1 MASTPSTSSSSAP
14 RARSRSGGPGQR
26 TTTLALAGDVPL
38 GPAVPALGAMTAAR
52 WDLHGVLT
60 PLPDEVLD
68 ADPGG
73 GEWTVRQTLGHIL
86 GSQLSYGWFNAW
98 FLSRPVPVGE
108 AVYPD
113 EGDLPPE
120 PTEEEL
126 AKGTLAEIRD
136 RFDGIADA
144 CATAVADLSPATLDL
159 GARWSGLPVSIGFRL
174 GRYGSHIREHTVQVD
189 KTLGLLRREPSETE
203 RLVRLVLATYGRL
216 EAQVI
221 GRPAGDL
228 DRSLAG
234 GPSAIVLL
242 TEAVAEAEATAA
254 SVRRSSATVELTNHG
269 SRPRVAARGV
279 VPAKAA
285 GAPER
290 ARPEA
295 CVSEER
301 SRQRTPAPSG
311 RTRRSAR
318 SRPGRGARTV
328 PAKAAGSTG
337 ASAPEGA

>member
-1 MASTPSTSSSSAP
+1 MNDPLTELATVPPIPLHGALPGARASVRRIAASLLAVPDEKLDSDWRWRVTDTDDVELRDGFYAIHEHLE
-14 RARSRSGGPGQR
+14 RATGAIAVGRAGTVDDDDG
-26 TTTLALAGDVPL
+26 LAGDVPL

-126 AKGTLAEIRD
+126 ATGTLAEIRD
-136 RFDGIADA
+136 RFDGIADS

-189 KTLGLLRREPSETE
+189 KTLALLHREPRETE

-221 GRPAGDL
+221 GRPAADL
-228 DRSLAG
+228 DRSLGG

-254 SVRRSSATVELTNHG
+254 SVRRAATV
-269 SRPRVAARGV
+269 
-279 VPAKAA
+279 
-285 GAPER
+285 
-290 ARPEA
+290 
-295 CVSEER
+295 
-301 SRQRTPAPSG
+301 
-311 RTRRSAR
+311 
-318 SRPGRGARTV
+318 
-328 PAKAAGSTG
+328 
-337 ASAPEGA
+337 

>member
-1 MASTPSTSSSSAP
+1 MNDPLIDLATVQPIPIHGALPGARASVRRIAASLLTVHDEKLDSDWRW
-14 RARSRSGGPGQR
+14 RATDTDDVELRYGFYAIHEQLERAAGAIAVGRAG
-26 TTTLALAGDVPL
+26 TAEDDIGLAGDVPL

-254 SVRRSSATVELTNHG
+254 SVRRTATV
-269 SRPRVAARGV
+269 S
-279 VPAKAA
+279 
-285 GAPER
+285 
-290 ARPEA
+290 
-295 CVSEER
+295 
-301 SRQRTPAPSG
+301 
-311 RTRRSAR
+311 
-318 SRPGRGARTV
+318 
-328 PAKAAGSTG
+328 
-337 ASAPEGA
+337 

>member
-1 MASTPSTSSSSAP
+1 MYDPLTELATVQPTPIHRALPGARASIRRIAHDLLAVRDDTMERDWRWRPGDATDVELRYGFYAIHERLE
-14 RARSRSGGPGQR
+14 RAAGTIAVGRVGILDGDLPVGGV
-26 TTTLALAGDVPL
+26 VPI

-60 PLPDEVLD
+60 PLSDEILD

-98 FLSRPVPVGE
+98 FLANPMAVGE
-108 AVYPD
+108 AIYPG
-113 EGDLPPE
+113 EGALPPE

-126 AKGTLAEIRD
+126 ATGTLAEIRD

-144 CATAVADLSPATLDL
+144 AAVAVADISPTALEV

-189 KTLGLLRREPSETE
+189 KTLAMLGRAPTETE

-216 EAQVI
+216 EALVI
-221 GRPAGDL
+221 GHPVADL

-234 GPSAIVLL
+234 GSSAIAILR
-242 TEAVAEAEATAA
+242 EAIDEAEVTAA
-254 SVRRSSATVELTNHG
+254 SVRA
-269 SRPRVAARGV
+269 
-279 VPAKAA
+279 
-285 GAPER
+285 
-290 ARPEA
+290 
-295 CVSEER
+295 
-301 SRQRTPAPSG
+301 
-311 RTRRSAR
+311 
-318 SRPGRGARTV
+318 
-328 PAKAAGSTG
+328 
-337 ASAPEGA
+337 ASAD